1 MGLRNTTSN
10 SRKEHASG
18 DLPRCLTV
26 DMTRRI
32 LTTLT
37 AIGFVLLAFA
47 SPHSAQERQ
56 VGGTSTGDGA
66 QDNRLVA
73 QMAEAEKLRG
83 DLIALYDESEAL
95 LSFLAGYEVI
105 RQSSAM
111 KNYDAIRQKLVDS
124 RKRIEQMSAAGIISQ
139 ASRFPDEQSINRTIK
154 LSQKIRTDGKLQD
167 LIQRTQGFARAGLQ
181 RKEAPSAKGDMNSR
195 GVIAAPAYIP
205 PTCNYDDPSAYPSGV
220 DVGILGGIGIALHA
234 VADALPGEIEEACT
248 MIPFIPH
255 IIASIAAG
263 VFDQYKNL
271 VDTGSADAAY
281 CEKVRFFIEDKL
293 KDDRGLP
300 VLWINDDFYLTF
312 MLKSVRASLS
322 AASGGMV
329 PTNCGDARLMEA
341 EAYFTSDV
349 FSGTGPQ
356 RVEAYRK
363 LRAAYQNIGA
373 ASCVQ

>member
-1 MGLRNTTSN
+1 M
-10 SRKEHASG
+10 
-18 DLPRCLTV
+18 
-26 DMTRRI
+26 
-32 LTTLT
+32 
-37 AIGFVLLAFA
+37 AIGFVLLVVAA
-47 SPHSAQERQ
+47 PHSAQERQ
-56 VGGTSTGDGA
+56 RGTNSNSGELQEPRQVTT
-66 QDNRLVA
+66 VT
-73 QMAEAEKLRG
+73 EAEQFRS
-83 DLIALYDESEAL
+83 DMIALYDESEAL
-95 LSFLAGYEVI
+95 INFLAQYDFF
-105 RQSSAM
+105 RQSDAM
-111 KNYDAIRQKLVDS
+111 KNYDAIHQKMVDG
-124 RKRIEQMSAAGIISQ
+124 RRRIELMSAAGIISQ
-139 ASRFPDEQSINRTIK
+139 ARSFPDNQSINLAIK
-154 LSQKIRTDGKLQD
+154 LSRKIRTDGKLQD
-167 LIQRTQGFARAGLQ
+167 AIQVTQRYAQAALK
-181 RKEAPSAKGDMNSR
+181 RKGALSAKRDLNSR

-220 DVGILGGIGIALHA
+220 DIGILGGIGIALHA
-234 VADALPGEIEEACT
+234 VSDALPGEIEEACA

-322 AASGGMV
+322 AATGGMV

-356 RVEAYRK
+356 RVDAYRK

-373 ASCVQ
+373 SSCVQ

>member
-1 MGLRNTTSN
+1 MTSH
-10 SRKEHASG
+10 SRKEHASV
-18 DLPRCLTV
+18 DLRCLTV
-26 DMTRRI
+26 DMNRRI
-32 LTTLT
+32 LTALM
-37 AIGFVLLAFA
+37 AIGFALMVFA
-47 SPHSAQERQ
+47 SPYAAQERQ
-56 VGGTSTGDGA
+56 SGTNSVSGGS
-66 QDNRLVA
+66 QDTRQIATV
-73 QMAEAEKLRG
+73 AEAEQLRSG
-83 DLIALYDESEAL
+83 LISLYDETEAL
-95 LSFLAGYEVI
+95 IGLLAEYEI
-105 RQSSAM
+105 FRQSSAM
-111 KNYDAIRQKLVDS
+111 KNYDAVRQKLVDG
-124 RKRIEQMSAAGIISQ
+124 RRRIELMSAAGIISQ
-139 ASRFPDEQSINRTIK
+139 ARTFPDEQTINRVVNLT
-154 LSQKIRTDGKLQD
+154 LKIRTDGRLQEA
-167 LIQRTQGFARAGLQ
+167 IERTQKYALAGL
-181 RKEAPSAKGDMNSR
+181 RRNGASAANRASNSR

-234 VADALPGEIEEACT
+234 ATDVVPGELEEACT
-248 MIPFIPH
+248 MIPFPPH
-255 IIASIAAG
+255 IVLAIATG

-312 MLKSVRASLS
+312 MLQSVRASLS
-322 AASGGMV
+322 AANGGMV

-373 ASCVQ
+373 SSCVQ